1 MGFPYLAPIKGWMKS
16 VLEEREQH
24 QTDTALKMPWIV
36 LTSGAKVV
44 KSTSNSNNAADR
56 VETLKKIIGG
66 TSGITEYYGCIIKN
80 NIDVA
85 LNYQQNE
92 TIVGIDFEGKP
103 IKVEGETN
111 RRISTPIIES
121 VDIDTDGANNT
132 LKTATVGVRCFTL
145 KQFEMFE
152 LFFCKPGMNVLL
164 EYGDNTLDRKKYEQS
179 GKNELKS
186 FTKSSEALIDKKDYN
201 TFVKTFSNYY
211 RVNTESLK
219 DYLSKIERARGT
231 YDLVA
236 GKITDYNFAID
247 KDGTYTV
254 SLEISQGNQMTL
266 AIPINILNDTSD
278 IASKSKEKATTFEQ
292 WISQL
297 SADLNLNKSVLQLDK
312 TKWERDFFNW
322 NKLNI
327 TKKDETANSD
337 QYISL
342 RFILKELMNYSIIDG
357 NIDKISF
364 EFTLPKYKVNDV
376 DTEIIP
382 ISIHK
387 DIISS
392 SEDVLF
398 PNKTLPKF
406 VAKIKPSTAVDAKPQ
421 DNIEISNITD
431 DGTINGYSV
440 IESEVVKLAVENGT
454 SIIINPTNGDYRCG
468 NALNIFI
475 KYTVLVEIWRKSY
488 TRADFLNGILSDV
501 NSNSYG
507 LFRLVYAPQAE
518 RKAATII
525 DFKSTN
531 TIPITEENLYKF
543 KPTTINSIVKDF
555 TFNFEMSN
563 LVAGR
568 TIFNSQRFLAE
579 HAKKLADDKKKGI
592 AVSKEIPISADI
604 YQSVDYSM
612 FSNADGFYSINMIDL
627 EAIKNTLKDAVDTGN
642 IQAKTD
648 TKAEANEAVNFTE
661 IIEDKSIK
669 FILPSGIKT
678 LVFTDREFIGK
689 KLKIAEEDSTHT
701 LTPIDVTITIDG
713 ISGFSCGEYFNIIG
727 VPEIY
732 NQIGVFQI
740 TNTKHNIS
748 NEGWTTTLEASFF
761 VNKKKK

>member
-1 MGFPYLAPIKGWMKS
+1 MAFPYLAPIKGWMKS

-24 QTDTALKMPWIV
+24 PTDTALKMPWIV

-44 KSTSNSNNAADR
+44 KASQKSENAEEK

-66 TSGITEYYGCIIKN
+66 TSGTTEYYGCIIKN

-92 TIVGIDFEGKP
+92 TIVGIDFNGKP

-111 RRISTPIIES
+111 RRASTPIIES

-132 LKTATVGVRCFTL
+132 LKTATVSVRCFTL

-186 FTKSSEALIDKKDYN
+186 FTKSSEALIDKTDYN
-201 TFVKTFSNYY
+201 TFVQTFSDYY
-211 RVNTESLK
+211 RVNTKSLK
-219 DYLSKIERARGT
+219 DYLSKIERAKGT

-266 AIPINILNDTSD
+266 AIPTNISNDKSS

-292 WISQL
+292 WVSQL
-297 SADLNLNKSVLQLDK
+297 SADLKLDKSVLTLDK
-312 TKWERDFFNW
+312 TKWEHDFFNW

-357 NIDKISF
+357 NIDKNTF
-364 EFTLPKYKVNDV
+364 EFTMPKYKIDDV

-382 ISIHK
+382 IRIHK

-440 IESEVVKLAVENGT
+440 IESKVVKLAVENGT
-454 SIIINPTNGDYRCG
+454 SIIINPTKGNERCG

-475 KYTVLVEIWRKSY
+475 KYKVLVEIWRKSY
-488 TRADFLNGILSDV
+488 TRADFLNGILSVV

-507 LFRLVYAPQAE
+507 LFRLIYAPQSE
-518 RKAATII
+518 RSTATVI

-531 TIPITEENLYKF
+531 TIKITEENLYKF
-543 KPTTINSIVKDF
+543 KPTTINSNVKDF

-568 TIFNSQRFLAE
+568 TVFNSQRFLSNY
-579 HAKKLADDKKKGI
+579 AKTGAKTEG
-592 AVSKEIPISADI
+592 KEIQLSADV

-627 EAIKNTLKDAVDTGN
+627 EAIKKTLQEAVDTSQ
-642 IQAKTD
+642 IQSNTD
-648 TKAEANEAVNFTE
+648 TKAEENEAVDFTE

-678 LVFTDREFIGK
+678 LVFTDRELIVN
-689 KLKIAEEDSTHT
+689 KLKINEEASGNT
-701 LTPIDVTITIDG
+701 LTPIDVTIAIDG
-713 ISGFSCGEYFNIIG
+713 ISGFSCGEYFNIVG

-748 NEGWTTTLEASFF
+748 NEGWTTTLEAGFRI
-761 VNKKKK
+761 NKKNK

>member
-24 QTDTALKMPWIV
+24 PTDTAFKMPWIV

-44 KSTSNSNNAADR
+44 KASQKSENPEEK

-66 TSGITEYYGCIIKN
+66 TSGTTEYYGCIIKN
-80 NIDVA
+80 NIDVG

-92 TIVGIDFEGKP
+92 TIVGIDFNGKP

-111 RRISTPIIES
+111 RRVSTPIIES

-132 LKTATVGVRCFTL
+132 LKTATVSVRCFTL

-186 FTKSSEALIDKKDYN
+186 FTKSSEALIDKTDYN
-201 TFVKTFSNYY
+201 TFVQTFSDYY
-211 RVNTESLK
+211 RVNTKSLK
-219 DYLSKIERARGT
+219 DYLSKIERAKGT

-266 AIPINILNDTSD
+266 AIPTNISNDKSS

-292 WISQL
+292 WVSQL
-297 SADLNLNKSVLQLDK
+297 SADLKLDKSVLKLDK
-312 TKWERDFFNW
+312 TKWEHDFFNW

-337 QYISL
+337 QYVSL

-357 NIDKISF
+357 NIDKNTF
-364 EFTLPKYKVNDV
+364 EFITPTYKVNGI

-387 DIISS
+387 HIISS
-392 SEDVLF
+392 SDDVLF

-406 VAKIKPSTAVDAKPQ
+406 VAKIKPSGSVDAKPQ

-431 DGTINGYSV
+431 VGTINGYS
-440 IESEVVKLAVENGT
+440 IEETQKVEIELENGKLK
-454 SIIINPTNGDYRCG
+454 IVNPTEGDKRCG

-475 KYTVLVEIWRKSY
+475 KYKVLVEIWRKSY
-488 TRADFLNGILSDV
+488 TRADFLNGILSVV

-518 RKAATII
+518 RKAATVI

-531 TIPITEENLYKF
+531 TIQITEENLYKF

-568 TIFNSQRFLAE
+568 TVFNSQRFLAE

-592 AVSKEIPISADI
+592 AASKEIPLSADI

-627 EAIKNTLKDAVDTGN
+627 EAIKNTLQTAVDTGN
-642 IQAKTD
+642 IQAEKD
-648 TKAEANEAVNFTE
+648 TKAEKNEAVNFTE

-678 LVFTDREFIGK
+678 LVFTDRELIIN
-689 KLKIAEEDSTHT
+689 KLKINEEASSNT
-701 LTPIDVTITIDG
+701 LTPIDVTIAIDG
-713 ISGFSCGEYFNIIG
+713 ISGFSCGEYFNIVG

-748 NEGWTTTLEASFF
+748 NEGWTTTLEAGFRI
-761 VNKKKK
+761 NKKNK